1 VFGGGGPR
9 LPSPTNIFN
18 KKRFSFMASG
28 GKEGGKGGV
37 TETEGK
43 SKGRAAPGHL
53 PSLLQT
59 HASSAFSL
67 LAPS

>member
-1 VFGGGGPR
+1 MFGGGGPR
-9 LPSPTNIFN
+9 LSSPKSIFN
-18 KKRFSFMASG
+18 KKRFSFMTSG
-28 GKEGGKGGV
+28 GKEGGKDGV
-37 TETEGK
+37 TETEGN
-43 SKGRAAPGHL
+43 KGRAAPGHP